1 MHGFIFTELRDYVI
15 ARLGADAWPSLL
27 ERANVGPK
35 TYLNYREYPDEEV
48 VGLVVTASEVTG
60 LPAGTIL
67 EDFGAFLAPHLFK
80 IYRPLIDPTWRTL
93 EFIENTEATIH
104 NVVRSRNTG
113 ARPPALR
120 CRREGPQMVVVTY
133 GSPRKLCAVARGIIR
148 GLAEHFGEK
157 VEIVER
163 DCMLAGQPT
172 CQIQVQRV

>member
-15 ARLGADAWPSLL
+15 ARLGGDAWPTLL
-27 ERANVGPK
+27 EKAHLGPK
-35 TYLNYREYPDEEV
+35 TYLNYRDYPDEEAV
-48 VGLVVTASEVTG
+48 LLVVTASGVTG
-60 LPAGTIL
+60 LPAPTIL
-67 EDFGAFLAPHLFK
+67 EDFGAFIAPHLFK
-80 IYRPLIDPTWRTL
+80 IYRPLIDPSWRTL

-104 NVVRSRNTG
+104 NVVRARNSA
-113 ARPPALR
+113 ARPPTLR
-120 CRREGPQMVVVTY
+120 CRRLGPETLVVTY

-148 GLAEHFGEK
+148 GLATHFQEK